1 MVHWGERLVEKEV
14 AYVWVEKKVEV
25 HEARGPPLPV
35 MLMMLMML
43 VMLVMAKVVD
53 PRVLVVVVPHEEKV
67 LEKVLVKVL
76 VKRVEQQRVV
86 VLHAR

>member
-1 MVHWGERLVEKEV
+1 MVETEV

-35 MLMMLMML
+35 MLM
-43 VMLVMAKVVD
+43 MLVMAKVVD

-67 LEKVLVKVL
+67 LEKVLVMV
-76 VKRVEQQRVV
+76 
-86 VLHAR
+86 

>member
-1 MVHWGERLVEKEV
+1 MVHWGERLVETEV

-35 MLMMLMML
+35 ML

-67 LEKVLVKVL
+67 LEKVLVK
-76 VKRVEQQRVV
+76 RVEQQRVV